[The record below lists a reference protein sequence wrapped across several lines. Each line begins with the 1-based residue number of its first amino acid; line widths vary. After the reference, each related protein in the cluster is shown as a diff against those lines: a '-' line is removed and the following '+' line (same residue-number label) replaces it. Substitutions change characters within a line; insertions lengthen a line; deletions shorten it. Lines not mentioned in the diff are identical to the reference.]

1 MKLEVRSRSTEVFRL
16 RISLIKNQVLE
27 INSKKN
33 SLLST

>member
-1 MKLEVRSRSTEVFRL
+1 MKLEVRSRSAEVFRL